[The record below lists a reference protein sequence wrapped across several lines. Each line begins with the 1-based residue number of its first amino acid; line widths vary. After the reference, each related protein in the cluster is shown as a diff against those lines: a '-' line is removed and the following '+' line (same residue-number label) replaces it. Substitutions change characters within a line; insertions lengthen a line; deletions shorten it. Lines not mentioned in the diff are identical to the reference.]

1 MLDNTMLTAM
11 RDAIEQLLPDTC
23 DILSVTNTPDGMGG
37 VTQTWGTAT
46 ASVPCRVDLMTNA
59 MNEMVKGAAVNAYP
73 QYMLSV
79 PYDTTIAV
87 ENRILHN
94 GITYAVV
101 KINTSQSWKA
111 VGRAVLEL
119 V

>member
-1 MLDNTMLTAM
+1 MLDTTMLAAM
-11 RDAIEQLLPDTC
+11 REAIGQMLPDTC
-23 DILSVTNTPDGMGG
+23 TILSVTYTPDGMGG
-37 VTQTWGTAT
+37 QTEAWGTVST
-46 ASVPCRVDLMTNA
+46 SVPCRVDLMTNA